1 MVSSIEVS
9 LFKFFKESKHIIV
22 KGVGSFKLEHLY
34 EPMETRHKRK
44 YIFPQKQVVVFESY
58 SEEEYQNFLREH
70 AKELKLE
77 YYAFED
83 LYQKA
88 TKCIEEQLENNKE
101 VVLWEYGVLEKKS
114 NEIIFIPNII
124 CSQEPETYGLYP
136 IILEDENISLV
147 SKKSPK
153 KLFRFVAAIFILG
166 LLLLSVLVFNKK
178 NRTENASILSSL
190 DTINSEELISDTS
203 ITVSKRDSKI
213 IDNFATKEDNTKNE
227 LEIVNK
233 IKESKVIGS
242 FTNYNNA
249 IKLTEEAR
257 AKHLE
262 VNIVSYKKYYRVW
275 VTGNLDSILKYYP
288 TAWYPEF

>member
-22 KGVGSFKLEHLY
+22 KGVGSFKLEHLS

-44 YIFPQKQVVVFESY
+44 YIFPQKEVVVFESY
-58 SEEEYQNFLREH
+58 SEEEYQKFLSEY
-70 AKELKLE
+70 ASELQLE
-77 YYAFED
+77 YNVFED

-88 TKCIEEQLENNKE
+88 TKSIEEQLENNKE
-101 VVLWEYGVLEKKS
+101 VILWDYGVLEKKS
-114 NEIIFIPNII
+114 DEIIFIPNIS
-124 CSQEPETYGLYP
+124 CSQEPKTYGLYP
-136 IILEDENISLV
+136 IVLEDENITLV

-153 KLFRFVAAIFILG
+153 KLFRYIAAIFILG

-178 NRTENASILSSL
+178 NKTENASILSSL
-190 DTINSEELISDTS
+190 DTINSEELIADTNF
-203 ITVSKRDSKI
+203 TVSKRDSEVVNDIPLEK
-213 IDNFATKEDNTKNE
+213 DNTKNGHE
-227 LEIVNK
+227 SVNK

-249 IKLTEEAR
+249 IKLTEEAK

-275 VTGNLDSILKYYP
+275 VTGNLDSILQYYP